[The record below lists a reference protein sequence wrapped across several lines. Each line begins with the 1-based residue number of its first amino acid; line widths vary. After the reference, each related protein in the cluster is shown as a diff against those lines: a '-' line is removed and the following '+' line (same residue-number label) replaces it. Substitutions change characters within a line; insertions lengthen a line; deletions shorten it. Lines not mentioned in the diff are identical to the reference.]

1 MATYDPNK
9 TYKWGPETTF
19 EMSGQDFSLLLHMVR
34 GVLSTK
40 EATNTILAYELNKK
54 LEGMLSEAVT
64 SGKMVEQP
72 PEEALNQ
79 MEVVK

>member
-1 MATYDPNK
+1 
-9 TYKWGPETTF
+9 
-19 EMSGQDFSLLLHMVR
+19 MVR

-54 LEGMLSEAVT
+54 LEGMLSAAVA
-64 SGKMVEQP
+64 SGKMVEQEM
-72 PEEALNQ
+72 PEEGMNQ